1 MFDAIVLAGT
11 GKAEPLTE
19 QEKVTNKAFITI
31 HEKPLIAYILEALG
45 EASSIGKIAVVGP
58 VEGLEKIHLSGGYN
72 FELVPEQGTMLENVA
87 AGFKV
92 VDNNRLCLVVTGDI
106 PLITPTV
113 IDRFIEQCQ
122 PYDYDLYYPVL
133 KSETCLKRFPDT
145 ERTYVRLKEGLVTGG
160 NIALLNPEWFLA
172 NRSRLEMFISYRKK
186 PLKLLRIFPPL
197 FILKYLFK
205 TLSVTDL
212 ELFLSGLLNF
222 KARAVFSQSV
232 EIGIDVDKL
241 SDLELVRNTL

>member
-11 GKAEPLTE
+11 GKPEPLTE
-19 QEKVTNKAFITI
+19 QEKVLNKAFITI
-31 HEKPLIAYILEALG
+31 HEKPLIAYILEALKK
-45 EASSIGKIAVVGP
+45 ASSIGKVAVVGP
-58 VEGLEKIHLSGGYN
+58 VEGLEEIHLERYD
-72 FELVPEQGTMLENVA
+72 FELVPEQGTMLDNVA
-87 AGFKV
+87 AGFNV
-92 VDNNRLCLVVTGDI
+92 VNNNRLCLVVTGDI
-106 PLITPTV
+106 PLITPAV
-113 IDRFIEQCQ
+113 IDQFIEQCQ

-172 NRSRLEMFISYRKK
+172 SRSRLEMFISYRKK

-212 ELFLSGLLNF
+212 ELFLSHLFNF
-222 KARAVFSQSV
+222 KARAVFSQSA
-232 EIGIDVDKL
+232 EIAIDVDKL
-241 SDLELVRNTL
+241 SDLELVRNNL

>member
-1 MFDAIVLAGT
+1 
-11 GKAEPLTE
+11 
-19 QEKVTNKAFITI
+19 
-31 HEKPLIAYILEALG
+31 
-45 EASSIGKIAVVGP
+45 
-58 VEGLEKIHLSGGYN
+58 
-72 FELVPEQGTMLENVA
+72 
-87 AGFKV
+87 
-92 VDNNRLCLVVTGDI
+92 
-106 PLITPTV
+106 
-113 IDRFIEQCQ
+113 
-122 PYDYDLYYPVL
+122 
-133 KSETCLKRFPDT
+133 
-145 ERTYVRLKEGLVTGG
+145 VRLKEGLVTGG